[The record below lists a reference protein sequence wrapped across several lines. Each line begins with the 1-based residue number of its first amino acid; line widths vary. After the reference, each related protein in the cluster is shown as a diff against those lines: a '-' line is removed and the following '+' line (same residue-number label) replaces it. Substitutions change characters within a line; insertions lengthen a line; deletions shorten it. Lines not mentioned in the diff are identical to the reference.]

1 MNRVINFYD
10 GTKLYFNEQFKDYY
24 LIALHTWNDYDV
36 DRVYCNLEIYNAG
49 VVIEKECGFRNFVFS
64 FFNKIK
70 IDDKTM
76 LSLSKNQHA
85 KIKEYCRGVSSD
97 EKAMKLSECNLIAFF
112 LASSYG
118 LSSTQNFSFEKFVN
132 EEFIISKEYDF
143 DFLIPPIDFYARIID
158 TYIKTQ
164 EFRNKGLSIKTRQD
178 YIKALK
184 RTYTLIEWLG
194 IALIY
199 SKRIWYKGGFIWIW
213 FEAKRLKRKFKKSSK

>member
-1 MNRVINFYD
+1 MRKNVAFVI
-10 GTKLYFNEQFKDYY
+10 L
-24 LIALHTWNDYDV
+24 
-36 DRVYCNLEIYNAG
+36 
-49 VVIEKECGFRNFVFS
+49 
-64 FFNKIK
+64 
-70 IDDKTM
+70 
-76 LSLSKNQHA
+76 
-85 KIKEYCRGVSSD
+85 
-97 EKAMKLSECNLIAFF
+97 F
-112 LASSYG
+112 L
-118 LSSTQNFSFEKFVN
+118 V
-132 EEFIISKEYDF
+132 
-143 DFLIPPIDFYARIID
+143 FLIKLKSMIKRCID